1 MITETP
7 ALQRQIN
14 PEGRFV
20 TLIKN
25 EFVKH
30 AKEINRLNKEIQ
42 DIDGSGGTSP
52 DLSNYYTKQQTNN
65 KIAEAISS
73 IDGITDTNT
82 TYRISKSSSTI
93 SLIGSDGSTTSVT
106 DTGTQDE
113 SIPTSMIDALF

>member
-1 MITETP
+1 MIAETP
-7 ALQRQIN
+7 ALQRQVQ

-20 TLIKN
+20 NLIKN
-25 EFVKH
+25 EFIKH
-30 AKEINRLNKEIQ
+30 AKEINRLNKEIE
-42 DIDGSGGTSP
+42 DIDGSGGSSP
-52 DLSNYYTKQQTNN
+52 DLSNYYTKQQTNG

-82 TYRISKSSSTI
+82 TYRISKSNTTI

-106 DTGTQDE
+106 DVGTQDE